1 LIEAFMMTT
10 RRAMLASGAAGA
22 AFGPATARAEAD
34 LSRTVAMLAAR
45 AETAHGALMRG
56 DVRAYRADMPLAPDF
71 VLMSPF
77 GGTPSRPAALSEAEW
92 EGIGRFFA
100 QGTLRQEVVE
110 TYAVPG
116 MVVLVLIE
124 HNHGEVGGLP
134 AQAWPLRVT
143 LVFRQAGEE
152 WQLAHRHADPL
163 ARGITLAEAAALAV

>member
-1 LIEAFMMTT
+1 MTT
-10 RRAMLASGAAGA
+10 RRSLIATGAAGA
-22 AFGPATARAEAD
+22 AFGPTAARAEIHLA
-34 LSRTVAMLAAR
+34 STVAMLAAR
-45 AETAHGALMRG
+45 AETANGALMRG
-56 DVRAYRADMPLAPDF
+56 DVGTYRAQMPLDPDF

-77 GGTPSRPAALSEAEW
+77 GGTPSRPAALSDAEW

-100 QGTLRQEVVE
+100 QGTLRQDVVE

-143 LVFRQAGEE
+143 LVFRQDGEE
-152 WQLAHRHADPL
+152 WLLAHRHADPL
-163 ARGITLAEAAALAV
+163 ARGITLAEAAALAA